1 MTICTKCKESFRDE
15 DMKKLHGKIYA
26 RRVIMMKRINVIASI
41 QTKEGRRSEFVDIFK
56 SNVPNVIEEKGCIDY
71 VSTIDVPT
79 GLPPQKLNR
88 NVVTIIEK
96 WESLK
101 DLQAH
106 LTAPHMLAY
115 QEKVKDLVEN
125 VSLKIL
131 EEV

>member
-1 MTICTKCKESFRDE
+1 M
-15 DMKKLHGKIYA
+15 
-26 RRVIMMKRINVIASI
+26 INVIASI
-41 QTKEGRRSEFVDIFK
+41 HVKEGRRSEFIDIFK
-56 SNVPNVIEEKGCIDY
+56 SNVPKVLEEKGCIAY
-71 VSTIDVPT
+71 VPTLDVPT
-79 GLPPQKLNR
+79 GLPQQELNR

-115 QEKVKDLVEN
+115 QEKVKDLVEH

-131 EEV
+131 EEA